1 VYCLRAGSGCD
12 GIGPNPTLRRGFN
25 SAWTPASNFVV
36 GVYMNG
42 AGVSVVAM
50 DAQGIAYAETPPYRT
65 PLDALKKTC
74 PRGMPDGIGARQNC
88 R

>member
-1 VYCLRAGSGCD
+1 MAEGCRETRRAS
-12 GIGPNPTLRRGFN
+12 
-25 SAWTPASNFVV
+25 SATPASNFVV

-50 DAQGIAYAETPPYRT
+50 DAQGIAYAETPPHRT
-65 PLDALKKTC
+65 PMDALKKDV
-74 PRGMPDGIGARQNC
+74 PAWNAGWNSGAANC